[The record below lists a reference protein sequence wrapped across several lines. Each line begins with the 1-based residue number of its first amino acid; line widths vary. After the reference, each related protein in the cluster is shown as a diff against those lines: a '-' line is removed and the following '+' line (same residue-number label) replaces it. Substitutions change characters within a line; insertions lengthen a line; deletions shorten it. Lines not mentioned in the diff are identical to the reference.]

1 MQIKPPFVLS
11 VAAGLFIGIGGTVFL
26 SCDNRVVG
34 AILFSVALLSI
45 CYLGLFLFTGKIG
58 YIAVQHDKQSVVSVI
73 VTLIGNILGTLTA
86 GLLTGYM
93 KPAVIE
99 TARGLCENKLLLLAP
114 MQVVVAGIFCGILM
128 YTAVELF
135 KTNNTPAGIFFCV
148 PVFILAGFEHSIAD
162 MYYFFTA
169 RMFTGEV
176 LVFLLLVVFGNTIG
190 GMLVPW
196 LKKVAGV

>member
-1 MQIKPPFVLS
+1 MQIKTPFVLS
-11 VAAGLFIGIGGTVFL
+11 ITAGLYIGIGGAVFL

-58 YIAVQHDKQSVVSVI
+58 YMAVQHDKQSVAAVI
-73 VTLIGNILGTLTA
+73 VTLVGNIIGTLIA
-86 GLLTGYM
+86 GLLAGYM
-93 KPAVIE
+93 KPALME
-99 TARGLCENKLLLLAP
+99 TARSLCENKLLLAP
-114 MQVVVAGIFCGILM
+114 MQVVIAGIFCGILM

-135 KTNNTPAGIFFCV
+135 KTNQTPAGIFFCV

-176 LVFLLLVVFGNTIG
+176 FVFLLLVVLGNSIG

>member
-99 TARGLCENKLLLLAP
+99 TARGLCENKLLLAP
-114 MQVVVAGIFCGILM
+114 MQVVVAGVFCGILM

-135 KTNNTPAGIFFCV
+135 KTNNTPVGIFFCV